1 MQVHLWPA
9 FSCWKP
15 MTDWA
20 EQEGM
25 TGTVQEGFSG
35 TSRREREAAM
45 RLTGRPGEWLWRR
58 LRLGT
63 WFTRR
68 KAEKL
73 TGTTAKADPDDTERG
88 ADRATHRRE
97 KVTSPQHHR

>member
-1 MQVHLWPA
+1 MA
-9 FSCWKP
+9 KI
-15 MTDWA
+15 
-20 EQEGM
+20 
-25 TGTVQEGFSG
+25 VQEGLSG
-35 TSRREREAAM
+35 TSGHESEVAM
-45 RLTGRPGEWLWRR
+45 RLTGKPGEWLWRR

-88 ADRATHRRE
+88 ADRVTQRE
-97 KVTSPQHHR
+97 KVTSSQHHRKGRGGPSRHRKKRR